1 MTHIPRTQEQIA
13 ADRARYLAH
22 QAKGL
27 EAGARALPPASPVPA
42 PAVDPS
48 RVIWREAIPG
58 GWYWTTR
65 LKAGE
70 VLRIA
75 PEARTSTVA
84 PEART
89 STVAPEAHTSTV
101 ALAVWSAADTT
112 ERMNLPD
119 TVKVQWTTALG
130 RGRVIFSDMG
140 RVLLSIVE
148 DSSGAHDALAGGSD
162 AQTNARYGDPRLR
175 NTRENMVLAAAKLGL
190 DRRDLPALLSLFA
203 PVRVDETGRLGW
215 RPELLSGQD
224 WVELRAEM
232 DLLVALSTCPHP
244 LDPGPDYAPATMIA
258 TRLSAVPVADD
269 DICRT
274 ATAEAVRGFQNTAR
288 A

>member
-1 MTHIPRTQEQIA
+1 MNHIPRTAQAIA
-13 ADRARYLAH
+13 ADRARYEAH
-22 QAKGL
+22 QKKGL
-27 EAGARALPPASPVPA
+27 EAGALALPEASPVPA
-42 PAVDPS
+42 PAVDAA
-48 RVIWREAIPG
+48 RMLWREVIPG

-65 LKAGE
+65 LGAGE

-75 PEARTSTVA
+75 PEGGALGATS
-84 PEART
+84 
-89 STVAPEAHTSTV
+89 SV
-101 ALAVWSAADTT
+101 ALAVWSAADPT

-140 RVLLSIVE
+140 RVMLSIVE
-148 DSSGAHDALAGGSD
+148 DSSGAHDALTGGSSP
-162 AQTNARYGDPRLR
+162 QTNARYGDPRLR
-175 NTRENMVLAAAKLGL
+175 NTRENLVLAAAKLGL

-203 PVRVDETGRLGW
+203 PVRVDGDGRFGW
-215 RPELLSGQD
+215 RSDLLSGQD

-244 LDPGPDYAPATMIA
+244 LDPRPDYAPGAMVA
-258 TRLSAVPVADD
+258 TRLAAIPVPAD

-274 ATAEAVRGFQNTAR
+274 ATAEAVRGFDNNAR

>member
-1 MTHIPRTQEQIA
+1 MTHIPRTKDQIA
-13 ADRARYLAH
+13 ADRARYAAH

-27 EAGARALPPASPVPA
+27 EAGARALPPASSVPA
-42 PAVDPS
+42 PEIDPA

-70 VLRIA
+70 VLR
-75 PEARTSTVA
+75 VA
-84 PEART
+84 PEAR
-89 STVAPEAHTSTV
+89 TSTV

-140 RVLLSIVE
+140 RVLLSITE

-162 AQTNARYGDPRLR
+162 AQSNARYGDPRLR

-203 PVRVDETGRLGW
+203 PVRVDDDGRLGW

-244 LDPGPDYAPATMIA
+244 LDPGPGYAPATMIA
-258 TRLSAVPVADD
+258 TRLSAVPVAAD

>member
-1 MTHIPRTQEQIA
+1 MTHIPRTKDQIA
-13 ADRARYLAH
+13 ADRARYIAH

-27 EAGARALPPASPVPA
+27 EAGARALPPASSLPA

-89 STVAPEAHTSTV
+89 STVA
-101 ALAVWSAADTT
+101 LAVWSSADTT

-140 RVLLSIVE
+140 RVLLSITE

-162 AQTNARYGDPRLR
+162 AQSNARYGDPRLR

-203 PVRVDETGRLGW
+203 PVRVDEAGRLGW

-258 TRLSAVPVADD
+258 TRLSAVPVAAD

>member
-1 MTHIPRTQEQIA
+1 MTHIPRTQDQIA
-13 ADRARYLAH
+13 ADRARYIAH

-27 EAGARALPPASPVPA
+27 EAGARALPPASQVPA

-48 RVIWREAIPG
+48 RVIRREAIPG

-65 LKAGE
+65 LEAGE

-89 STVAPEAHTSTV
+89 STVA
-101 ALAVWSAADTT
+101 LAAWSAADTT

-140 RVLLSIVE
+140 RVLLSITE

-162 AQTNARYGDPRLR
+162 AQSNARYGDPRLR

-203 PVRVDETGRLGW
+203 PVRVDEAGRLGW

-244 LDPGPDYAPATMIA
+244 LDPGPGYAPATMIA
-258 TRLSAVPVADD
+258 TRLSAVPVPAD